1 LQADSLKYLGKILYF
16 SRFPLPSQT
25 LKSKVMSSRREF
37 EIAFVG
43 LKPGVHEFNYEI
55 KDSFFEDYG
64 EQDFW
69 DCNATIKLLLEKT
82 TNFMMLRFQVGGTVR
97 VVCDRCNS
105 DLPMS
110 LFEDFTVTVKAVDNP
125 EEMNET
131 EEDPDV
137 YYISRGESHL
147 NVGSMIYEFVNLS
160 IPTQKECE
168 YENMDGPHCNPA
180 AREILN
186 KLKQAE
192 EERENPL
199 WKGLDKFKN
208 LEE

>member
-1 LQADSLKYLGKILYF
+1 
-16 SRFPLPSQT
+16 
-25 LKSKVMSSRREF
+25 MSSRREF

-43 LKPGVHEFNYEI
+43 LKPGVHEFTYEI
-55 KDSFFEDYG
+55 RDSFFEDYG
-64 EQDFW
+64 EQDFTE
-69 DCNATIKLLLEKT
+69 CKANIKLLLEKT
-82 TNFMMLRFQVGGTVR
+82 TNFMMLRFQVGGSAKVI
-97 VVCDRCNS
+97 CDRCSS
-105 DLPMS
+105 DLPMN
-110 LFEDFTVTVKAVDNP
+110 LFEDFTVTVKAVENP
-125 EEMNET
+125 EEMNDS

-137 YYISRGESHL
+137 FYISRGESHL
-147 NVGSMIYEFVNLS
+147 SVAPMIYEFINLS

-168 YENMDGPHCNPA
+168 FENMDGPFCSPA

-192 EERENPL
+192 HERENPL